1 MKYLICTIAY
11 WVLALSVNAQ
21 KIVEKNFSF
30 SGKNMVLLNLEI
42 ADSIRIIT
50 WDKTEVYFK
59 ASVDINNNKNNDDY
73 KINFDES
80 GTDVRVRSNFDF
92 KNGRNCCGDS
102 DNCQC
107 NCNCHSKIFFD
118 LFLPKNAD
126 FSVETIDGNI
136 TISGV
141 TAQVRAHSISGFID
155 FTATPDIQA
164 DLKMNTISGTM
175 YSNFDF
181 SSEKNLR
188 HIGGNSINTILNGGG
203 ERSIDLETISGDIFF
218 RKKS

>member
-1 MKYLICTIAY
+1 MVAY
-11 WVLALSVNAQ
+11 WMFSQSVIAQ
-21 KIVEKNFSF
+21 KIVEKNFNF
-30 SGKNMVLLNLEI
+30 SGKNMVLLNLDI

-50 WDKTEVYFK
+50 WDKAEVYLK
-59 ASVDINNNKNNDDY
+59 ASVDINDNRNNDDY

-80 GTDVRVRSNFDF
+80 GRDVRVRSKFDF
-92 KNGRNCCGDS
+92 QNGRNCCGDS
-102 DNCQC
+102 GNCQC
-107 NCNCHSKIFFD
+107 YCNCHSKIYFD
-118 LFLPKNAD
+118 LFLPKTAD

-155 FTATPDIQA
+155 FTATPDVQA

-175 YSNFDF
+175 YTNFDF

-188 HIGGNSINTILNGGG
+188 HIGGSTINTILNGGG
-203 ERSIDLETISGDIFF
+203 EKSIELETISGDIFF